1 MSRQTQS
8 SVLKIGVVTA
18 RFNSEVTEKLEA
30 GALDY
35 LESCEGI
42 EVFAVRVP
50 GAVEIP
56 LACQALLEAG
66 CAGVVA
72 LGAVIRGETSH
83 YDYVCNSVERGI
95 TALMLQYNAPIG
107 FGVLTTE
114 NEEQAMDR
122 AGGKHGNKGEEAAQ
136 VVIEMTGL
144 LEDLAALTESRVPS
158 RKGKPATKPTRK
170 GPAPASAKKPTKKVK
185 KK

>member
-1 MSRQTQS
+1 MKNAP
-8 SVLKIGVVTA
+8 LKIGVVTA
-18 RFNSEVTEKLEA
+18 RFNSEVTDKLEE
-30 GALDY
+30 GALNY
-35 LESCEGI
+35 LENCEVEI
-42 EVFAVRVP
+42 LAVKVP
-50 GAVEIP
+50 GAVEVP
-56 LACQALLEAG
+56 LACQALLKAG

-72 LGAVIRGETSH
+72 LGAVIRGDTSH

-95 TALMLQYNAPIG
+95 TALMLQYNKPIG
-107 FGVLTTE
+107 FGILTTE

-144 LEDLAALTESRVPS
+144 LADLAEISA
-158 RKGKPATKPTRK
+158 
-170 GPAPASAKKPTKKVK
+170 GPAPKRSAKKPTKKAK

>member
-1 MSRQTQS
+1 MKNPA
-8 SVLKIGVVTA
+8 LKIGVVTA
-18 RFNSEVTEKLEA
+18 RFNSEVTEKLEE
-30 GALDY
+30 GAISY
-35 LESCEGI
+35 LENCDV
-42 EVFAVRVP
+42 EVLAVKVP

-66 CAGVVA
+66 CDGVVA
-72 LGAVIRGETSH
+72 LGAVIRGDTSH

-95 TALMLQYNAPIG
+95 TALMLQYSAPIG

-114 NEEQAMDR
+114 NEEQALER

-144 LEDLAALTESRVPS
+144 LADLAEINV
-158 RKGKPATKPTRK
+158 KGGKSTSAKSQAK
-170 GPAPASAKKPTKKVK
+170 LSSKSSEKSGAKKPTKKSK